1 MLTRKVYE
9 KICEYKG
16 KKKALLL
23 TGARQI
29 GKSSIARE
37 FGKKKYKQL
46 IEINFLKDKSAY
58 EALKDVSDTDELLRV
73 LSTFAKEPLKKGNTL
88 FLFDEVQEIPDL
100 LTHIKFLVE
109 DGRYDYILTGSLLGV
124 KLKDIRSIPV
134 GFMDTIEM
142 YPLDFEEF
150 CMANGI
156 QQDVFK
162 YLKEQYEKE
171 EPINDFIHK
180 KLMMLFR
187 LYLIVGGMP
196 EAVQTYVNTND
207 LNAVAQV
214 QKNIIET
221 YKYDI
226 AKYDANNKLHLDEIL
241 ESIPS
246 ELNSKNKRFILKK
259 LNENARFSK
268 YENSFEWL
276 KHAGVALPTYIAE
289 EPKVPLTLSKKVNLF
304 KLFMNDVGLLAS
316 LYETGDLQLKLLKNE
331 LSINNGA
338 IFENAVAQELKAH
351 GFNLYYYASKKL
363 GEIDFLIEHSDK
375 ILPIEVKSGAR
386 YQEHTA
392 LNNVMNA
399 YKLKKGLVFA
409 DCNISKSR
417 CVTYYPVYMLMF
429 LRPKELPKNLIY
441 KVDLSDLSKFI
452 NKK

>member
-46 IEINFLKDKSAY
+46 IEINFLKDKAAY

-156 QQDVFK
+156 QKNILK
-162 YLKEQYEKE
+162 YLKEHYDSK
-171 EPINDFIHK
+171 EPIDEYIHNR
-180 KLMMLFR
+180 LMMLFR

-196 EAVQTYVNTND
+196 EAVQTYIDTND
-207 LNAVAQV
+207 LRAVAQI
-214 QKNIIET
+214 QKNILET

-226 AKYDANNKLHLDEIL
+226 AKYDINNKLHLDEIL

-276 KHAGVALPTYIAE
+276 KHAGVALPTYVAE
-289 EPKVPLTLSKKVNLF
+289 EPKAPLTLSKKVNLF

-351 GFNLYYYASKKL
+351 GFNLYYYSSKKL

-392 LNNVMNA
+392 LNNVMTA
-399 YKLKKGLVFA
+399 YKLKHGLVFA
-409 DCNISKSR
+409 DCNISTSKGI
-417 CVTYYPVYMLMF
+417 TYYPVYMLMF
-429 LRPKELPKNLIY
+429 LKTKELPKNLIY

>member
-46 IEINFLKDKSAY
+46 IEINFLKDKAAY

-156 QQDVFK
+156 QKNILK
-162 YLKEQYEKE
+162 YLKEHYDSK
-171 EPINDFIHK
+171 EPIDEFIHNR
-180 KLMMLFR
+180 LMMLFR

-196 EAVQTYVNTND
+196 EAVQTYIDTND
-207 LNAVAQV
+207 LSAVAQI
-214 QKNIIET
+214 QKNILET

-276 KHAGVALPTYIAE
+276 KHAGVALPAYVAE
-289 EPKVPLTLSKKVNLF
+289 EPKAPLTLSKKVNLF

-375 ILPIEVKSGAR
+375 ILPIEVKSGSR

-392 LNNVMNA
+392 LNNVMTT
-399 YKLKKGLVFA
+399 YKLKHGLVFA
-409 DCNISKSR
+409 DCNISTSKGI
-417 CVTYYPVYMLMF
+417 TYYPVYMLMF
-429 LRPKELPKNLIY
+429 LKTKELPKNLIY

>member
-46 IEINFLKDKSAY
+46 IEINFLKDKAAY
-58 EALKDVSDTDELLRV
+58 EALKDVSDTDELLRI

-156 QQDVFK
+156 QKNILK
-162 YLKEQYEKE
+162 YLKEHYDSK
-171 EPINDFIHK
+171 EPIDEYIHNR
-180 KLMMLFR
+180 LMMLFR

-196 EAVQTYVNTND
+196 EAVQTYIDTND
-207 LNAVAQV
+207 LSAVAQI
-214 QKNIIET
+214 QKNILET

-226 AKYDANNKLHLDEIL
+226 AKYDINNKLHLDEIL

-276 KHAGVALPTYIAE
+276 KHAGVALPTYVAE

-375 ILPIEVKSGAR
+375 ILPIEVKSGSR

-392 LNNVMNA
+392 LNNVMA
-399 YKLKKGLVFA
+399 TYKLKHGLVFA
-409 DCNISKSR
+409 DCNISTSKGI
-417 CVTYYPVYMLMF
+417 TYYPVYMLMF
-429 LRPKELPKNLIY
+429 LKTKELPKNLIY